1 MCVLALDY
9 KKILKYWEG
18 SSCFLNLES
27 IKIGIWFNQGNEFMT
42 MVCYA
47 VSIVR
52 QARTLARR
60 EPRQLSHLGDVAGK
74 DAPESWTCY
83 FRMII
88 PYLKHDK
95 SPLLTSVKSPLHH
108 ILIGKWGLG
117 WVDCSQN

>member
-27 IKIGIWFNQGNEFMT
+27 IKIDIWFNQGNEFMT

-52 QARTLARR
+52 HARTLARR

-74 DAPESWTCY
+74 DAPEGWTCHHSY
-83 FRMII
+83 D
-88 PYLKHDK
+88 YSLLKA
-95 SPLLTSVKSPLHH
+95 
-108 ILIGKWGLG
+108 
-117 WVDCSQN
+117 